1 MKITVR
7 AYLGRQVIAEASGDF
22 LLSDLPVL
30 AAAHID
36 AIRQGRCD
44 TIELEF
50 LDEPDPR
57 KRFSR
62 IAVSPLVVMA

>member
-7 AYLGRQVIAEASGDF
+7 AYQGRQVVTEMTGDF
-22 LLSDLPVL
+22 GKSDMPVL